1 MTADAGTGYKA
12 LPSDFTA
19 AGKSFTDAG
28 RRVAEIRTTL
38 KTTIEGLGEC
48 WGDDDLG
55 HEFAKEYT
63 PARDK
68 VLEALEAL
76 AKGLDKIGK
85 GLDKSATDYQTTED
99 GNKQKFAGTA

>member
-12 LPSDFTA
+12 LPSDFKT
-19 AGKSFTDAG
+19 AGKAFTDAG
-28 RRVAEIRTTL
+28 RRVGEIRATL
-38 KTTIEGLGEC
+38 KTSIEGLGEC

-55 HEFAKEYT
+55 NGFAKEYK

-76 AKGLDKIGK
+76 AKGLGEIGK
-85 GLDKSATDYQTTED
+85 GLDTSAGNYQKTED
-99 GNKQKFAGTA
+99 HNRESFGGKA